1 MLDASFLL
9 KVKAPAEMNV
19 PNYEEKN
26 PYRLKNHIRA
36 WYTDGSSKD
45 VPQPYTSYPE
55 AAFFAKRAI

>member
-1 MLDASFLL
+1 
-9 KVKAPAEMNV
+9 MNV

-55 AAFFAKRAI
+55 AAICETCYVILCDIEIY